1 MVNGD
6 QKTIPQQLW
15 TRNFIFIC
23 LSNLAVLANIHSIM
37 PTIPL
42 YVSHIGGNEK
52 VVGFVVGIFTVTAM
66 LIRPAVGMLLDKLG
80 RKLVLFSGVL
90 LAAFISGSYIWAD
103 TVILL
108 LFVRLIHGIA
118 FSMGHTAVG
127 TITTDILPPKRL
139 GEGIGYFSL
148 TSPVSMAIAPAIG
161 LVLVDKSGFYNM
173 FAFSSSLA
181 VLAMF
186 MSFIAIWGADGKIAR
201 QPEVSGKGLS
211 WSDFVEAKALP
222 ASIVLGLLTM
232 LFGAVV
238 SILVLFAK
246 QNGIANIGL
255 FFTINALAMIV
266 CRPFANRWYY
276 KNGPDGVLL
285 TGVGLLALCALIIA
299 YSSSITHLAIA
310 GIAYGVGFGFCIP
323 VLQTL
328 AICDVLPQRRGTATG
343 TFFTAFDLGIGAGA
357 VVWGWVAA
365 TMGYRGAFLLNLI
378 PIVLAGLIY
387 YSAYI
392 RKHRL
397 AKNST

>member
-1 MVNGD
+1 MVKGD
-6 QKTIPQQLW
+6 QRTLTQNLW

-52 VVGFVVGIFTVTAM
+52 VVGFVVGIFTITAM
-66 LIRPAVGMLLDKLG
+66 LTRPVAGMLLDKLG
-80 RKLVLFSGVL
+80 RKFVLFAGVL
-90 LAAFISGSYIWAD
+90 LAAFVSGSYIWAD

-108 LFVRLIHGIA
+108 LFVRLVHGIA

-127 TITTDILPPKRL
+127 TITADILPPKRL

-148 TSPVSMAIAPAIG
+148 TSPVSMAVAPAIA
-161 LVLVDKSGFYNM
+161 LVLAEKTGFFSM

-181 VLAMF
+181 VLAML
-186 MSFIAIWGADGKIAR
+186 MSLIAIWGAEGKIAG
-201 QPEVSGKGLS
+201 QPGASGQGLS

-222 ASIVLGLLTM
+222 ASMVLGLLTM

-266 CRPFANRWYY
+266 CRPFAHRWYC

-285 TGVGLLALCALIIA
+285 TGVALLASCALIVAFSTNI
-299 YSSSITHLAIA
+299 IHLAIA
-310 GIAYGVGFGFCIP
+310 AIAYGVGFGFCIP

-328 AICDVLPQRRGTATG
+328 AIFDVLPQRRGTATG

-357 VVWGWVAA
+357 IIWGWAA
-365 TMGYRGAFLLNLI
+365 AAIGYRGAFLLNLI

-387 YSAYI
+387 YSAYM

-397 AKNST
+397 AKNTI